1 MGDEDRLDP
10 TELRLRDLEDALEL
24 DLERRLAGLELRL
37 RAEPAGDEARLLML
51 LKDIHSAAAVPA
63 DVVYDTNNKMTHI
76 ESRLF
81 DQDFSFI
88 LKNT

>member
-1 MGDEDRLDP
+1 MKTCVATTHLETNLGDEDRLDP

-51 LKDIHSAAAVPA
+51 L
-63 DVVYDTNNKMTHI
+63 
-76 ESRLF
+76 SRIVT
-81 DQDFSFI
+81 QQHPQTSSSTTQTT
-88 LKNT
+88 K